1 VHAARAVCDVI
12 LEGDRTGGL
21 IAALRG
27 VETVLR
33 PGEAGK

>member
-1 VHAARAVCDVI
+1 VI
-12 LEGDRTGGL
+12 LEGEDGRL